1 MFVLE
6 TGHVWHATGLYL
18 IVSTANSSSKLHCSG
33 SKCHVPE
40 EDSRVLSDLCTGHE
54 ISQTSMPWNSSEH
67 TEPY

>member
-40 EDSRVLSDLCTGHE
+40 EDSRVLSDLCLHPPG
-54 ISQTSMPWNSSEH
+54 
-67 TEPY
+67 